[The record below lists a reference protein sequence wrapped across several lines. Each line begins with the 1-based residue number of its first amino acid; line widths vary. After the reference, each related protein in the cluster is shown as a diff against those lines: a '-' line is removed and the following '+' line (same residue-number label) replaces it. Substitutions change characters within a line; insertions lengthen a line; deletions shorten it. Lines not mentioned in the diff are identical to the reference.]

1 MNSTVGDRY
10 IAELVQIF
18 EQQGRLC
25 SWEHRTVATDVS
37 PALALRCCADDCSPH
52 ID

>member
-18 EQQGRLC
+18 EQQGR
-25 SWEHRTVATDVS
+25 HVAGNTVATDVS
-37 PALALRCCADDCSPH
+37 PAVALRCCDDGCSRL
-52 ID
+52 